1 MINSFKMTFTRH
13 TIHAL
18 LLALIITALPA
29 TAGNTTIST
38 KLDSAHVMMGK
49 TTTLH
54 ISIVQD
60 HDVNGLLL
68 NLVADTLN
76 AKVEIAD
83 KGKSDTT
90 ALENNRLQINR
101 DITLQAFDPGTYQL
115 PAILYV
121 VGSDTLRSREALT
134 LTVDSI
140 KVDPQGKIKDFKP
153 VAQAPFKLLD
163 WVPDFISDYW
173 WAWLAAILL
182 VAFGLYA
189 YFKWYKK
196 GINPLKPLK
205 KRLPP
210 YEEAMQALTELKG
223 RNLWQNGQE
232 KEYYTALT
240 DILRVYI
247 DRRFG
252 INAVEMTS
260 TQIMEKI
267 RQNEDAHIANEQL
280 NNVLEIA
287 DFVKFANMH
296 TLADDNEIAFQRA
309 VNFVEQTK
317 PVVVEQEEQERKEA
331 QHD

>member
-1 MINSFKMTFTRH
+1 MTFTRH
-13 TIHAL
+13 SIQAL
-18 LLALIITALPA
+18 IIAMMLLALPA
-29 TAGNTTIST
+29 GAGNTTISA
-38 KLDSAHVMMGK
+38 KLDSTHVLMGK
-49 TTTLH
+49 TIGLH
-54 ISIVQD
+54 ISVVQD
-60 HDVNGLLL
+60 REVNGLML

-83 KGKSDTT
+83 KGKADTT
-90 ALENNRLQINR
+90 ALDNNRLQINR

-121 VGSDTLRSREALT
+121 VGGDTLRSKETLT

-153 VAQAPFKLLD
+153 VAEAPFKLLD

-173 WAWLAAILL
+173 WAWLAGLL
-182 VAFGLYA
+182 LLAFGIYA

-196 GINPLKPLK
+196 GINPLKPVK

-210 YEEAMQALTELKG
+210 YEEAMQALSNLKS

-232 KEYYTALT
+232 KEYYTTLT

-260 TQIMEKI
+260 TQIMDKI
-267 RQNEDAHIANEQL
+267 RQNEDAHIAKEQL

-317 PVVVEQEEQERKEA
+317 PLPQPNEEEGKEDA
-331 QHD
+331 Q

>member
-1 MINSFKMTFTRH
+1 MAMM
-13 TIHAL
+13 
-18 LLALIITALPA
+18 LLALPA
-29 TAGNTTIST
+29 VAGNTTISA
-38 KLDSAHVMMGK
+38 KLDSTHVLMGK
-49 TTTLH
+49 TIGLH
-54 ISIVQD
+54 ISVVQD
-60 HDVNGLLL
+60 REVNGLML

-83 KGKSDTT
+83 KGKADTT
-90 ALENNRLQINR
+90 ALDNNRLQINR

-121 VGSDTLRSREALT
+121 VGRDTLRSKETLT

-153 VAQAPFKLLD
+153 VAEAPFKLLD

-173 WAWLAAILL
+173 WAWLAGLL
-182 VAFGLYA
+182 LLAFGLYA

-196 GINPLKPLK
+196 GINPLKPVK

-210 YEEAMQALTELKG
+210 YEEAMQALSNLKS

-232 KEYYTALT
+232 KEYYTTLT

-260 TQIMEKI
+260 TQIMDKI
-267 RQNEDAHIANEQL
+267 RQNEDAHIAKEQL

-317 PVVVEQEEQERKEA
+317 PLPQPNEEEGKEDA
-331 QHD
+331 Q

>member
-1 MINSFKMTFTRH
+1 MTFTRH
-13 TIHAL
+13 PIQAL
-18 LLALIITALPA
+18 IMAMMLLALPA
-29 TAGNTTIST
+29 MAGNTTISA
-38 KLDSAHVMMGK
+38 KLDSTHVLMGK
-49 TTTLH
+49 TIGLH
-54 ISIVQD
+54 ISVVQD
-60 HDVNGLLL
+60 REVNGLML

-83 KGKSDTT
+83 KGKADTT
-90 ALENNRLQINR
+90 ALDNNRLQINR

-121 VGSDTLRSREALT
+121 VGRDTLRSKETLT

-153 VAQAPFKLLD
+153 VAEAPFKLLD

-173 WAWLAAILL
+173 WAWLAGLL
-182 VAFGLYA
+182 LLAFGLYA

-196 GINPLKPLK
+196 GINPLKPVK

-210 YEEAMQALTELKG
+210 YEEAMQALSNLKS

-260 TQIMEKI
+260 TQIMDKI
-267 RQNEDAHIANEQL
+267 RQNEDAHIAKEQL

-317 PVVVEQEEQERKEA
+317 PLPQPNEEEGKEDA
-331 QHD
+331 Q

>member
-1 MINSFKMTFTRH
+1 MTFTRH
-13 TIHAL
+13 SIQAL
-18 LLALIITALPA
+18 IMAMMLLALPA
-29 TAGNTTIST
+29 MAGNTTISA
-38 KLDSAHVMMGK
+38 KLDSTHVLMGK
-49 TTTLH
+49 TIGLH
-54 ISIVQD
+54 ISVVQD
-60 HDVNGLLL
+60 REVNGLML

-83 KGKSDTT
+83 KGKADTT
-90 ALENNRLQINR
+90 ALDNNRLQINR

-121 VGSDTLRSREALT
+121 VGGDTLRSKETLT

-153 VAQAPFKLLD
+153 VTEAPFKLLD

-173 WAWLAAILL
+173 WAWLAGLL
-182 VAFGLYA
+182 LLAFGLYA

-196 GINPLKPLK
+196 GINPLKPVK

-210 YEEAMQALTELKG
+210 YEEAMQALSNLKS

-232 KEYYTALT
+232 KEYYTTLT

-260 TQIMEKI
+260 TQIMDKI
-267 RQNEDAHIANEQL
+267 RQNEDANIAKEQL

-317 PVVVEQEEQERKEA
+317 PLPQPNEEEGKEDA
-331 QHD
+331 Q

>member
-1 MINSFKMTFTRH
+1 MTFTRH
-13 TIHAL
+13 SIQAL
-18 LLALIITALPA
+18 IMAMMLLALPA
-29 TAGNTTIST
+29 MAGNTTISA
-38 KLDSAHVMMGK
+38 KLDSTHVLMGK
-49 TTTLH
+49 TIGLH
-54 ISIVQD
+54 ISVVQD
-60 HDVNGLLL
+60 RDVNGLML
-68 NLVADTLN
+68 NLVTDTLN

-83 KGKSDTT
+83 KGKADTT
-90 ALENNRLQINR
+90 ALDNNRLQINR

-121 VGSDTLRSREALT
+121 VGSDTLRSKETLT

-153 VAQAPFKLLD
+153 VAEAPFKLLD

-173 WAWLAAILL
+173 WAWLAGLL
-182 VAFGLYA
+182 LLAFGLYA

-196 GINPLKPLK
+196 GINPLKPVK

-210 YEEAMQALTELKG
+210 YEEAMQALSNLKS

-260 TQIMEKI
+260 TQIMDKI
-267 RQNEDAHIANEQL
+267 RQNEDAHIAKEQL

-317 PVVVEQEEQERKEA
+317 PLPQPNEEEGKEDA
-331 QHD
+331 Q

>member
-1 MINSFKMTFTRH
+1 MTFTRH
-13 TIHAL
+13 SIQAL
-18 LLALIITALPA
+18 IMAMMLLALPA
-29 TAGNTTIST
+29 VAGNTTISA
-38 KLDSAHVMMGK
+38 KLDSTHVLMGK
-49 TTTLH
+49 TIGLH
-54 ISIVQD
+54 ISVVQD
-60 HDVNGLLL
+60 REVNGLML

-83 KGKSDTT
+83 KGKADTT
-90 ALENNRLQINR
+90 ALDNNRLQINR

-121 VGSDTLRSREALT
+121 VGGDTLRSKETLT

-153 VAQAPFKLLD
+153 VAEAPFKLLD

-173 WAWLAAILL
+173 WAWLAGLL
-182 VAFGLYA
+182 LLAFGLYA

-196 GINPLKPLK
+196 GINPLKPVK

-210 YEEAMQALTELKG
+210 YEEAMQALSNLKS

-232 KEYYTALT
+232 KEYYTTLT

-247 DRRFG
+247 ERRFG

-260 TQIMEKI
+260 TQIMDKI
-267 RQNEDAHIANEQL
+267 RQNEDAHIAKEQL

-317 PVVVEQEEQERKEA
+317 PLPQPNEEEGKEDA
-331 QHD
+331 Q

>member
-1 MINSFKMTFTRH
+1 MAMM
-13 TIHAL
+13 
-18 LLALIITALPA
+18 LLALPA
-29 TAGNTTIST
+29 MAGNTTISA
-38 KLDSAHVMMGK
+38 KLDSTHVLMGK
-49 TTTLH
+49 TIGLH
-54 ISIVQD
+54 ISVVQD
-60 HDVNGLLL
+60 REVNGLML

-83 KGKSDTT
+83 KGKADTT
-90 ALENNRLQINR
+90 ALDNNRLQINR

-121 VGSDTLRSREALT
+121 VGGDTLRSKETLT

-153 VAQAPFKLLD
+153 VAEAPFKLLD

-173 WAWLAAILL
+173 WAWLAGLL
-182 VAFGLYA
+182 LLAFGIYA

-196 GINPLKPLK
+196 GINPLKPVK

-210 YEEAMQALTELKG
+210 YEEAMQALSNLMS

-232 KEYYTALT
+232 KEYYTTLT

-260 TQIMEKI
+260 TQIMDKI
-267 RQNEDAHIANEQL
+267 RQNEDAHIAKEQL

-317 PVVVEQEEQERKEA
+317 PLPQPNEEEGKEDA
-331 QHD
+331 Q

>member
-1 MINSFKMTFTRH
+1 MTFTRH
-13 TIHAL
+13 SIQAL
-18 LLALIITALPA
+18 IMAMMLLALPA
-29 TAGNTTIST
+29 VAGNTTISA
-38 KLDSAHVMMGK
+38 KLDSTHVLMGK
-49 TTTLH
+49 TIGLH
-54 ISIVQD
+54 ISVVQD
-60 HDVNGLLL
+60 REVNGLML

-83 KGKSDTT
+83 KGKADTT
-90 ALENNRLQINR
+90 ALDNNRLQINR

-121 VGSDTLRSREALT
+121 VGGDTLRSKETLT

-153 VAQAPFKLLD
+153 VAEVPFKLLD

-173 WAWLAAILL
+173 WAWLAGLL
-182 VAFGLYA
+182 LLAFGLYA

-196 GINPLKPLK
+196 GINPLKPVK

-210 YEEAMQALTELKG
+210 YEEAMQALSNLKS

-260 TQIMEKI
+260 TQIMDKI
-267 RQNEDAHIANEQL
+267 RQNEDAHIAKEQL

-317 PVVVEQEEQERKEA
+317 PLPQPNEEEGKEDA
-331 QHD
+331 Q

>member
-1 MINSFKMTFTRH
+1 MAMM
-13 TIHAL
+13 
-18 LLALIITALPA
+18 LLALPA
-29 TAGNTTIST
+29 MAGNTTISA
-38 KLDSAHVMMGK
+38 KLDSTHVLMGK
-49 TTTLH
+49 TIGLH
-54 ISIVQD
+54 ISVVQD
-60 HDVNGLLL
+60 REVNGLML

-83 KGKSDTT
+83 KGKADTT
-90 ALENNRLQINR
+90 ALDNNRLQINR

-121 VGSDTLRSREALT
+121 VGGDTLRSKETLT

-153 VAQAPFKLLD
+153 VAEAPFKLLD
-163 WVPDFISDYW
+163 WIPDFISDYW
-173 WAWLAAILL
+173 WAWLAGLL
-182 VAFGLYA
+182 LLAFGLYA

-196 GINPLKPLK
+196 GINPLKPVK

-210 YEEAMQALTELKG
+210 YEEAMQALSNLKS

-232 KEYYTALT
+232 KEYYTTLT

-260 TQIMEKI
+260 TQIMDKI
-267 RQNEDAHIANEQL
+267 RQNEDAHIAKEQL

-317 PVVVEQEEQERKEA
+317 PLPQPNEEEGKEDA
-331 QHD
+331 Q

>member
-1 MINSFKMTFTRH
+1 MTFTRH
-13 TIHAL
+13 SIQAL
-18 LLALIITALPA
+18 IMAMILLALPA
-29 TAGNTTIST
+29 MAGNTTISA
-38 KLDSAHVMMGK
+38 KLDSTHVLMGK
-49 TTTLH
+49 TIGLH
-54 ISIVQD
+54 ISVVQD
-60 HDVNGLLL
+60 REVNGLML

-83 KGKSDTT
+83 KGKADTT
-90 ALENNRLQINR
+90 ALDNNRLQINR

-115 PAILYV
+115 PAILYA
-121 VGSDTLRSREALT
+121 VGGDTLRSKETLT

-153 VAQAPFKLLD
+153 VAEAPFKLLD

-173 WAWLAAILL
+173 WAWLAGLL
-182 VAFGLYA
+182 LLAFGLYA

-196 GINPLKPLK
+196 GINPLKPVK

-210 YEEAMQALTELKG
+210 YEEAMQALSNLKS

-232 KEYYTALT
+232 KEYYTTLT

-260 TQIMEKI
+260 TQIMDKI
-267 RQNEDAHIANEQL
+267 RQNEDAHIAKEQL

-317 PVVVEQEEQERKEA
+317 PLPQPNEEDGKEDA
-331 QHD
+331 Q

>member
-1 MINSFKMTFTRH
+1 MTFTRH
-13 TIHAL
+13 SIQAL
-18 LLALIITALPA
+18 IMAMMLLALPA
-29 TAGNTTIST
+29 VAGNTTISA
-38 KLDSAHVMMGK
+38 KLDSTHVLMGK
-49 TTTLH
+49 TIGLH
-54 ISIVQD
+54 ICVVQD
-60 HDVNGLLL
+60 REVNGLML

-83 KGKSDTT
+83 KGKADTT
-90 ALENNRLQINR
+90 ALDNNRLQINR

-121 VGSDTLRSREALT
+121 VGGDTLRSKETLT

-153 VAQAPFKLLD
+153 VAEAPFKLLD
-163 WVPDFISDYW
+163 WIPDFISDYW
-173 WAWLAAILL
+173 WAWLAGLL
-182 VAFGLYA
+182 LLAFGIYA

-196 GINPLKPLK
+196 GINPLKPVK

-210 YEEAMQALTELKG
+210 YEEAMQALSNLKS

-232 KEYYTALT
+232 KEYYTTLT

-247 DRRFG
+247 ERRFG

-260 TQIMEKI
+260 TQIMDKI
-267 RQNEDAHIANEQL
+267 RQNEDAHIAKEQL

-317 PVVVEQEEQERKEA
+317 PLPQPNEEDGKEDA
-331 QHD
+331 Q

>member
-1 MINSFKMTFTRH
+1 MTFTRH
-13 TIHAL
+13 SIQAL
-18 LLALIITALPA
+18 IMAMMLLALPA
-29 TAGNTTIST
+29 VAGNTTISA
-38 KLDSAHVMMGK
+38 KLDSTHVLMGK
-49 TTTLH
+49 TIGLH
-54 ISIVQD
+54 ISVVQD
-60 HDVNGLLL
+60 REVNGLML

-83 KGKSDTT
+83 KGKADTT
-90 ALENNRLQINR
+90 ALDNNRLQINR

-121 VGSDTLRSREALT
+121 VGGDTLRSKETLT

-153 VAQAPFKLLD
+153 VAEAPFKLLD

-173 WAWLAAILL
+173 WAWLAGLLLL
-182 VAFGLYA
+182 VFGIYA

-196 GINPLKPLK
+196 GINPLKPVK

-210 YEEAMQALTELKG
+210 YEEAMQALSNLKS

-260 TQIMEKI
+260 TQIMDKI
-267 RQNEDAHIANEQL
+267 RQNEDAHIAKEQL

-317 PVVVEQEEQERKEA
+317 PLPQPNEEEGKEDA
-331 QHD
+331 Q

>member
-1 MINSFKMTFTRH
+1 MTFTRH
-13 TIHAL
+13 SIQAL
-18 LLALIITALPA
+18 IMAMMLLALPA
-29 TAGNTTIST
+29 MAGNTTISA
-38 KLDSAHVMMGK
+38 KLDSTHVLMGK
-49 TTTLH
+49 TIGLH
-54 ISIVQD
+54 ISVVQD
-60 HDVNGLLL
+60 REVNGLML

-83 KGKSDTT
+83 KGKADTT
-90 ALENNRLQINR
+90 ALDNNRIQINR

-121 VGSDTLRSREALT
+121 VGRDTLRSKETLT

-153 VAQAPFKLLD
+153 VAEAPFKLLD

-173 WAWLAAILL
+173 WAWLAGLL
-182 VAFGLYA
+182 LLAFGLYA

-196 GINPLKPLK
+196 GINPLKPVK

-210 YEEAMQALTELKG
+210 YEEAMQALSNLKS

-232 KEYYTALT
+232 KEYYTTLT

-260 TQIMEKI
+260 TQIMDKI
-267 RQNEDAHIANEQL
+267 RQNEDAHIAKEQL

-317 PVVVEQEEQERKEA
+317 PLPQPNEEEGKEDA
-331 QHD
+331 Q

>member
-1 MINSFKMTFTRH
+1 MTFTRH
-13 TIHAL
+13 SIQAL
-18 LLALIITALPA
+18 IMAMMLLALPA
-29 TAGNTTIST
+29 MAGNTTISA
-38 KLDSAHVMMGK
+38 KLDSTHVLMGK
-49 TTTLH
+49 TIGLH
-54 ISIVQD
+54 ISVVQD
-60 HDVNGLLL
+60 REVNGLML

-83 KGKSDTT
+83 KGKADTT
-90 ALENNRLQINR
+90 ALDNNRLQINR

-121 VGSDTLRSREALT
+121 VGGDTLRSKETLT

-153 VAQAPFKLLD
+153 VAEAPFKLLD

-173 WAWLAAILL
+173 WAWLAGLL
-182 VAFGLYA
+182 LLAFGIYA

-196 GINPLKPLK
+196 GINPLKPVK

-210 YEEAMQALTELKG
+210 YEEAMQALSNLMS

-232 KEYYTALT
+232 KEYYTTLT

-260 TQIMEKI
+260 TQIMDKI
-267 RQNEDAHIANEQL
+267 RQNEDAHIAKEQL

-317 PVVVEQEEQERKEA
+317 PLPQPNEEEGKEDA
-331 QHD
+331 Q

>member
-1 MINSFKMTFTRH
+1 MTFTRH
-13 TIHAL
+13 SIQAL
-18 LLALIITALPA
+18 IMAMMLLALPA
-29 TAGNTTIST
+29 MAGNTTISA
-38 KLDSAHVMMGK
+38 KLDSTHVLMGK
-49 TTTLH
+49 TIGLH
-54 ISIVQD
+54 ISVVQD
-60 HDVNGLLL
+60 REVNGLML

-83 KGKSDTT
+83 KGKADTT
-90 ALENNRLQINR
+90 ALDNNRLQINR

-121 VGSDTLRSREALT
+121 VGRDTLRSKETLT

-153 VAQAPFKLLD
+153 VAEAPFKLLD

-173 WAWLAAILL
+173 WAWLAGLL
-182 VAFGLYA
+182 LLAFGLYA

-196 GINPLKPLK
+196 GINPLKPVK

-210 YEEAMQALTELKG
+210 YEEAMQALSNLKS

-260 TQIMEKI
+260 TQIMDKI
-267 RQNEDAHIANEQL
+267 RQNEDAHIAKEQL

-317 PVVVEQEEQERKEA
+317 PLPQPNEEEGKEDA
-331 QHD
+331 Q

>member
-1 MINSFKMTFTRH
+1 MTFTRH
-13 TIHAL
+13 SIQAL
-18 LLALIITALPA
+18 IMAMMLLALPA
-29 TAGNTTIST
+29 VAGNTTISA
-38 KLDSAHVMMGK
+38 KLDSTHVLMGK
-49 TTTLH
+49 TIGLH
-54 ISIVQD
+54 ICVVQD
-60 HDVNGLLL
+60 REVNGLML

-83 KGKSDTT
+83 KGKADTT
-90 ALENNRLQINR
+90 ALDNNRLQINR
-101 DITLQAFDPGTYQL
+101 DVTLQAFDPGTYQL

-121 VGSDTLRSREALT
+121 VGGDTLRSKETLT

-153 VAQAPFKLLD
+153 VAEAPFKLLD
-163 WVPDFISDYW
+163 WIPDFISDYW
-173 WAWLAAILL
+173 WAWLAGLL
-182 VAFGLYA
+182 LLAFGLYA

-196 GINPLKPLK
+196 GINPLKPVK

-210 YEEAMQALTELKG
+210 YEEAMQALSNLKS

-232 KEYYTALT
+232 KEYYTTLT

-260 TQIMEKI
+260 TQIMDKI
-267 RQNEDAHIANEQL
+267 RQNEDAHIAKEQL

-317 PVVVEQEEQERKEA
+317 PLPQPNEEDGKEDA
-331 QHD
+331 Q

>member
-1 MINSFKMTFTRH
+1 MAMM
-13 TIHAL
+13 
-18 LLALIITALPA
+18 LLALPA
-29 TAGNTTIST
+29 MAGNTTISA
-38 KLDSAHVMMGK
+38 KLDSTHVLMGK
-49 TTTLH
+49 TIGLH
-54 ISIVQD
+54 ICVVQD
-60 HDVNGLLL
+60 REVNGLML

-83 KGKSDTT
+83 KGKADTT
-90 ALENNRLQINR
+90 ALDNNRLQINR

-121 VGSDTLRSREALT
+121 VGGDTLRSKETLT
-134 LTVDSI
+134 LAVDSI

-153 VAQAPFKLLD
+153 VAEAPFKLLD
-163 WVPDFISDYW
+163 WIPDFISDYW
-173 WAWLAAILL
+173 WAWLAGLL
-182 VAFGLYA
+182 LLAFGIYA

-196 GINPLKPLK
+196 GINPLKPVK

-210 YEEAMQALTELKG
+210 YEEAMQALSNLKS

-232 KEYYTALT
+232 KEYYTTLT

-247 DRRFG
+247 ERRFG

-260 TQIMEKI
+260 TQIMDKI
-267 RQNEDAHIANEQL
+267 RQNEDAHIAKEQL

-317 PVVVEQEEQERKEA
+317 PLPQPNEEDGKEDA
-331 QHD
+331 Q

>member
-1 MINSFKMTFTRH
+1 MTFTRH
-13 TIHAL
+13 SIQAL
-18 LLALIITALPA
+18 IIAMMLLALPA
-29 TAGNTTIST
+29 MAGNTTISA
-38 KLDSAHVMMGK
+38 KLDSTHVLMGK
-49 TTTLH
+49 TIGLH
-54 ISIVQD
+54 ISVVQD
-60 HDVNGLLL
+60 REVNGLML

-83 KGKSDTT
+83 KGKADTT
-90 ALENNRLQINR
+90 ALDNNRLQINR

-121 VGSDTLRSREALT
+121 VGGDTLRSKETLT

-153 VAQAPFKLLD
+153 VAEAPFKLLD
-163 WVPDFISDYW
+163 WIPDFISDYW
-173 WAWLAAILL
+173 WAWLAGLL
-182 VAFGLYA
+182 LLAFGIYA

-196 GINPLKPLK
+196 GINPLKPVK

-210 YEEAMQALTELKG
+210 YEEAMQALSNLKS

-260 TQIMEKI
+260 TQIMDKI
-267 RQNEDAHIANEQL
+267 RQNEDAHIAKEQL

-317 PVVVEQEEQERKEA
+317 PLPQPNEEEGKEDA
-331 QHD
+331 Q

>member
-1 MINSFKMTFTRH
+1 MAMI
-13 TIHAL
+13 
-18 LLALIITALPA
+18 LLALPA
-29 TAGNTTIST
+29 MAGNTTISA
-38 KLDSAHVMMGK
+38 KLDSTHVLMGK
-49 TTTLH
+49 TIGLH
-54 ISIVQD
+54 ISVVQD
-60 HDVNGLLL
+60 REVNGLML

-83 KGKSDTT
+83 KGKADTT
-90 ALENNRLQINR
+90 ALDNNRLQINR

-115 PAILYV
+115 PAILYA
-121 VGSDTLRSREALT
+121 VGGDTLRSKETLT

-153 VAQAPFKLLD
+153 VAEAPFKLLD

-173 WAWLAAILL
+173 WAWLAGLL
-182 VAFGLYA
+182 LLAFGLYA

-196 GINPLKPLK
+196 GINPLKPVK

-210 YEEAMQALTELKG
+210 YEEAMQALSNLKS

-232 KEYYTALT
+232 KEYYTTLT

-260 TQIMEKI
+260 TQIMDKI
-267 RQNEDAHIANEQL
+267 RQNEDAHIAKEQL

-317 PVVVEQEEQERKEA
+317 PLPQPNEEDGKEDA
-331 QHD
+331 Q

>member
-1 MINSFKMTFTRH
+1 MTFTRH
-13 TIHAL
+13 SIQAL
-18 LLALIITALPA
+18 IMAMMLLALPA
-29 TAGNTTIST
+29 MAGNTTISA
-38 KLDSAHVMMGK
+38 KLDSTHVLMGK
-49 TTTLH
+49 TIGLH
-54 ISIVQD
+54 ISVVQD
-60 HDVNGLLL
+60 REVNGLML

-83 KGKSDTT
+83 KGKADTT
-90 ALENNRLQINR
+90 ALDNNRLQINR

-121 VGSDTLRSREALT
+121 VGGDTLRSKETLT

-153 VAQAPFKLLD
+153 VAEAPFKLLD

-173 WAWLAAILL
+173 WAWLAGLL
-182 VAFGLYA
+182 LLAFGLYA

-196 GINPLKPLK
+196 GINPLKPVK

-210 YEEAMQALTELKG
+210 YEEAMQALSNLKS

-232 KEYYTALT
+232 KEYYTTLT

-260 TQIMEKI
+260 TQIMDKI
-267 RQNEDAHIANEQL
+267 RQNEDAHIAKEQL

-317 PVVVEQEEQERKEA
+317 PLPQPNEEEGKEDA
-331 QHD
+331 Q

>member
-1 MINSFKMTFTRH
+1 MAMM
-13 TIHAL
+13 
-18 LLALIITALPA
+18 LLALPA
-29 TAGNTTIST
+29 MAGNTTISA
-38 KLDSAHVMMGK
+38 KLDSTHVLMGK
-49 TTTLH
+49 TIGLH
-54 ISIVQD
+54 ISVVQD
-60 HDVNGLLL
+60 REVNGLML

-83 KGKSDTT
+83 KGKADTT
-90 ALENNRLQINR
+90 ALDNNRLQINR

-121 VGSDTLRSREALT
+121 VGGDTLRSKETLT

-153 VAQAPFKLLD
+153 VAEAPFKLLD

-173 WAWLAAILL
+173 WAWLAGLL
-182 VAFGLYA
+182 LLAFGLYA

-196 GINPLKPLK
+196 GINPLKPVK

-210 YEEAMQALTELKG
+210 YEEAMQALSNLKS

-232 KEYYTALT
+232 KEYYTTLT

-260 TQIMEKI
+260 TQIMDKI
-267 RQNEDAHIANEQL
+267 RQNEDAHIAKEQL

-317 PVVVEQEEQERKEA
+317 PLPQPNEEEGKEDA
-331 QHD
+331 Q

>member
-1 MINSFKMTFTRH
+1 MTFTRH
-13 TIHAL
+13 SIQAL
-18 LLALIITALPA
+18 IMAMMLLALPA
-29 TAGNTTIST
+29 MAGNTTISA
-38 KLDSAHVMMGK
+38 KLDSTHVLMGK
-49 TTTLH
+49 TIGLH
-54 ISIVQD
+54 ISVVQD
-60 HDVNGLLL
+60 REVNGLML

-83 KGKSDTT
+83 KGKADTT
-90 ALENNRLQINR
+90 ALDNNRLQINR

-121 VGSDTLRSREALT
+121 VGGDTLRSKETLT

-153 VAQAPFKLLD
+153 VAEAPFKLLD

-173 WAWLAAILL
+173 WAWLAGLL
-182 VAFGLYA
+182 LLAFGLYA

-196 GINPLKPLK
+196 GINPLKPVK

-210 YEEAMQALTELKG
+210 YEEAMQALSNLKS

-260 TQIMEKI
+260 TQIMDKI
-267 RQNEDAHIANEQL
+267 RQNEDAHIAKEQL

-317 PVVVEQEEQERKEA
+317 PLPQPNEEEGKEDS
-331 QHD
+331 Q

>member
-1 MINSFKMTFTRH
+1 MTFTRH
-13 TIHAL
+13 SIQAL
-18 LLALIITALPA
+18 IMAMMLLALPA
-29 TAGNTTIST
+29 VAGNTTISA
-38 KLDSAHVMMGK
+38 KLDSTHVLMGK
-49 TTTLH
+49 TIGLH
-54 ISIVQD
+54 ISVVQD
-60 HDVNGLLL
+60 REVNGLML

-83 KGKSDTT
+83 KGKADTT
-90 ALENNRLQINR
+90 ALDNNRLQINR

-121 VGSDTLRSREALT
+121 VGGDTLRSKETLT

-153 VAQAPFKLLD
+153 VAEAPFKLLD

-173 WAWLAAILL
+173 WAWLAGLL
-182 VAFGLYA
+182 LLAFGLYA

-196 GINPLKPLK
+196 GINPLKPVK

-210 YEEAMQALTELKG
+210 YEEAMQALSNLKS

-232 KEYYTALT
+232 KEYYTTLT

-260 TQIMEKI
+260 TQIMDKI
-267 RQNEDAHIANEQL
+267 RQNEDAHIAKEQL

-317 PVVVEQEEQERKEA
+317 PLPQPNEEDGKEDA
-331 QHD
+331 Q

>member
-1 MINSFKMTFTRH
+1 MM
-13 TIHAL
+13 
-18 LLALIITALPA
+18 LLALPA
-29 TAGNTTIST
+29 GAGNTTISA
-38 KLDSAHVMMGK
+38 KLDSTHVLMGK
-49 TTTLH
+49 TIGLH
-54 ISIVQD
+54 ISVVQD
-60 HDVNGLLL
+60 REVNGLML

-83 KGKSDTT
+83 KGKADTT
-90 ALENNRLQINR
+90 ALDNNRLQINR

-121 VGSDTLRSREALT
+121 VGGDTLRSKETLT

-153 VAQAPFKLLD
+153 VAEAPFKLLD

-173 WAWLAAILL
+173 WAWLAGLL
-182 VAFGLYA
+182 LLAFGIYA

-196 GINPLKPLK
+196 GINPLKPVK

-210 YEEAMQALTELKG
+210 YEEAMQALSNLKS

-232 KEYYTALT
+232 KEYYTTLT

-260 TQIMEKI
+260 TQIMDKI
-267 RQNEDAHIANEQL
+267 RQNEDAHIAKEQL

-317 PVVVEQEEQERKEA
+317 PLPQPNEEEGKEDA
-331 QHD
+331 Q

>member
-1 MINSFKMTFTRH
+1 
-13 TIHAL
+13 
-18 LLALIITALPA
+18 
-29 TAGNTTIST
+29 
-38 KLDSAHVMMGK
+38 MG
-49 TTTLH
+49 
-54 ISIVQD
+54 
-60 HDVNGLLL
+60 G
-68 NLVADTLN
+68 
-76 AKVEIAD
+76 
-83 KGKSDTT
+83 
-90 ALENNRLQINR
+90 
-101 DITLQAFDPGTYQL
+101 
-115 PAILYV
+115 
-121 VGSDTLRSREALT
+121 DTLRSKETLT

-153 VAQAPFKLLD
+153 VAEAPFKLLD

-173 WAWLAAILL
+173 WAWLAGLL
-182 VAFGLYA
+182 LLAFGIYA

-196 GINPLKPLK
+196 GINPLKPVK

-210 YEEAMQALTELKG
+210 YEEAMQALSNLMS

-232 KEYYTALT
+232 KEYYTTLT

-260 TQIMEKI
+260 TQIMDKI
-267 RQNEDAHIANEQL
+267 RQNEDAHIAKEQL

-317 PVVVEQEEQERKEA
+317 PLPQPNEEEGKEDA
-331 QHD
+331 Q

>member
-1 MINSFKMTFTRH
+1 MTFTRH
-13 TIHAL
+13 SIQAL
-18 LLALIITALPA
+18 IMAMMLLALPA
-29 TAGNTTIST
+29 MAGNTTISA
-38 KLDSAHVMMGK
+38 KLDSTHVLMGK
-49 TTTLH
+49 TIGLH
-54 ISIVQD
+54 ISVVQD
-60 HDVNGLLL
+60 RDVNGLML

-83 KGKSDTT
+83 KGKADTT
-90 ALENNRLQINR
+90 ALNNNRLQINR

-121 VGSDTLRSREALT
+121 VGGDTLRSKETLT

-153 VAQAPFKLLD
+153 MAEAPFKLLD

-173 WAWLAAILL
+173 WAWLAGLL
-182 VAFGLYA
+182 LLAFGLYA

-196 GINPLKPLK
+196 GINPLKPVK

-210 YEEAMQALTELKG
+210 YEEAMQALSNLKS

-232 KEYYTALT
+232 KEYYTTLT

-260 TQIMEKI
+260 TQIMDKI
-267 RQNEDAHIANEQL
+267 RQNEDAHIAKEQL

-317 PVVVEQEEQERKEA
+317 PLPQPNEEEGKEDA
-331 QHD
+331 Q

>member
-1 MINSFKMTFTRH
+1 MTFTRH
-13 TIHAL
+13 SIQAL
-18 LLALIITALPA
+18 IMAMMLLALPA
-29 TAGNTTIST
+29 MAGNTTISA
-38 KLDSAHVMMGK
+38 KLDSTHVLMGK
-49 TTTLH
+49 TIGLH
-54 ISIVQD
+54 ISVVQD
-60 HDVNGLLL
+60 REVNGLML

-83 KGKSDTT
+83 KGKADTT
-90 ALENNRLQINR
+90 ALDNNRLQINR

-121 VGSDTLRSREALT
+121 VGGDTLRSKETLT

-153 VAQAPFKLLD
+153 VAEAPFKLLD

-173 WAWLAAILL
+173 WAWLAGLL
-182 VAFGLYA
+182 LLAFGLYA
-189 YFKWYKK
+189 YIKWYKK
-196 GINPLKPLK
+196 GINPLKPVK

-210 YEEAMQALTELKG
+210 YEEAMQALSNLKS

-232 KEYYTALT
+232 KEYYTTLT

-260 TQIMEKI
+260 TQIMDKI
-267 RQNEDAHIANEQL
+267 RQNEDAHIAKEQL

-317 PVVVEQEEQERKEA
+317 PLPQPNEEDGKEDA
-331 QHD
+331 Q